1 MITELMLILIV
12 LGIGIVFVVRFNARK
27 KQQNEREQKEIEEST
42 DRFKKEL
49 ENTANEIIGRM
60 ESQASHLENLLDDS
74 ERNRTQ
80 LEGRVAELRK
90 LLKRSEGQSG
100 EIRDLLVRLDD
111 AVEDVQSMQRQM
123 DEVERK
129 INSAINFQLPQT
141 PPMMNPLP
149 QMPPNPL
156 LNSILQN
163 GGAIDSQT
171 LAQLLNQQAAVN
183 RVQSPIPPPPPMLR
197 KTSPLPVQPIE
208 TLPEE
213 DEQDFSKVLEQTM
226 TEPEVV
232 RKPVISPVKPP
243 DRDSI
248 ILSKVT
254 TQPVKAVEA
263 GPVKIETPTRKNQ
276 AALLSEELSGTIAE
290 RQARALAE
298 RQHRATSG
306 EKISAERTEEI
317 RKAALNA
324 IKNAT
329 PKPPEPV
336 REVREVPEVS
346 APEPEEKFD
355 ASKHVSPAD
364 AASIREMLL
373 SGKTVE
379 EIARE
384 TGLGRG
390 AVELVQQLTRHR
402 LTGR

>member
-27 KQQNEREQKEIEEST
+27 KQQNEREHREIEEST
-42 DRFKKEL
+42 DRFKREL

-90 LLKRSEGQSG
+90 LLKRGEGQSG
-100 EIRDLLVRLDD
+100 EIRDLLARLDD

-129 INSAINFQLPQT
+129 INSAINFQVPQQ
-141 PPMMNPLP
+141 PPMLNTLA

-171 LAQLLNQQAAVN
+171 LAQLLNRQPAVN
-183 RVQSPIPPPPPMLR
+183 RVQTPIPPPPMLR
-197 KTSPLPVQPIE
+197 KTSTLPVQPIE
-208 TLPEE
+208 PVPEE
-213 DEQDFSKVLEQTM
+213 EEPAFSKVLEQTM
-226 TEPEVV
+226 TEPEIAPQ
-232 RKPVISPVKPP
+232 PVISPVKPP

-263 GPVKIETPTRKNQ
+263 GPVKIETPARKTNQ

-298 RQHRATSG
+298 RQQRVTAS
-306 EKISAERTEEI
+306 EKISGERTEEI
-317 RKAALNA
+317 RKAALSA

-329 PKPPEPV
+329 PPPPV
-336 REVREVPEVS
+336 REVREAPEVS
-346 APEPEEKFD
+346 EPEPEEKID
-355 ASKHVSPAD
+355 VSKHVSAAD